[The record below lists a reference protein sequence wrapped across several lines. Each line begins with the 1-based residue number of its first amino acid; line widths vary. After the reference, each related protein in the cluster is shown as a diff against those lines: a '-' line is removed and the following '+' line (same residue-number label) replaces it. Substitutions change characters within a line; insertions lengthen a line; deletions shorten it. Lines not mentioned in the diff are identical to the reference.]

1 MEERKFVQFKKEELA
16 MKKYI
21 WGSIGKGRLSG
32 VRVEYTPVGEKII
45 IATDRPGVVIGPK
58 GAKINELTRVLKT
71 RFKLENPHIEIE
83 EVENINFD
91 SALVADNIA
100 LELEKFGN
108 LRFKRIAYKYLTRI
122 IDSGALGVELRLT
135 GKLPSDRAR
144 SWRFSSG
151 YLKKVGESSKVVDR
165 AQSTAL
171 TKTGIIGIKVAILSP
186 NVKLHDKIEISE
198 ELKASINTEVFE
210 ETKKKKTSKPKT
222 DKETKEKKTKAS
234 KKEEPKAEEVKEKE
248 DKKSKANK
256 EAKEVKENKE
266 SKK

>member
-21 WGSIGKGRLSG
+21 WKSVGKGRISG

-45 IATDRPGVVIGPK
+45 ITTDRPGVVIGAK
-58 GAKINELTRVLKT
+58 GAKINELTSFLKR

-83 EVENINFD
+83 EVQNINFD
-91 SALVADNIA
+91 AQLIADNIA

-108 LRFKRIAYKYLTRI
+108 LRFKTIAYKYLSRVVN
-122 IDSGALGVELRLT
+122 SGALGVELRIT

-165 AQSTAL
+165 AKSTAL
-171 TKTGIIGIKVAILSP
+171 TKTGIIGIKVGILSP
-186 NVKLHDKIEISE
+186 NAKLYDKIEINDE
-198 ELKASINTEVFE
+198 IRERINTEIVE
-210 ETKKKKTSKPKT
+210 
-222 DKETKEKKTKAS
+222 
-234 KKEEPKAEEVKEKE
+234 
-248 DKKSKANK
+248 
-256 EAKEVKENKE
+256 EVKENKTKKPRKKRVVKADDKKIKDKKTEEGEE
-266 SKK
+266 SETKKNKKDKKLEEEK